1 MQTQLNQPPVR
12 PARPGLAS
20 PAPAVRDYRVNYT
33 VNGMRAA
40 WSLGARSRAHAI
52 ESMKELVPGCTINL
66 VSIEGEW

>member
-1 MQTQLNQPPVR
+1 MQTQLKQP
-12 PARPGLAS
+12 PARPV
-20 PAPAVRDYRVNYT
+20 PAPDPVRSYRVNYT

-52 ESMKELVPGCTINL
+52 DSMKELVPGCTINL

>member
-12 PARPGLAS
+12 RV
-20 PAPAVRDYRVNYT
+20 PAPAPVLNYRVNYT

-40 WSLGARSRAHAI
+40 WSLVARSRAHAI
-52 ESMKELVPGCTINL
+52 ASMKELVPGCIINL